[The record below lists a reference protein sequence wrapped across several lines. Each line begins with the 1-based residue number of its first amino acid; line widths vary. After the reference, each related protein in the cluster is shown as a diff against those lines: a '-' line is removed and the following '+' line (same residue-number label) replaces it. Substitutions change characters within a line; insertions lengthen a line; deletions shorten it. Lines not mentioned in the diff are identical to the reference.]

1 MHYYKKNIGDY
12 HKKAGRLSILQHGA
26 YNLLIDSCY
35 DRESFPTIDEAIDWV
50 WASSEAEVDAVKFVL
65 KKFFHESDGVY
76 IQSRI
81 QDDLEKYQAN
91 SVTNKRIAIERER
104 KRKEAERNANS
115 TKRAGVVNDSI
126 DLPDEATPNHKPLT
140 INQLKDM
147 PDLGNQAA
155 LVIEKK
161 EVKQDYLEE
170 RTLAF
175 DDFWKQWG
183 DNKKMLGG
191 SNTAPRAATKTKF
204 LNQTFPASKVRV
216 MGIEAFNQEVE
227 LMLDLAWNAH
237 SDIAKNDKANA
248 ESSWFNYRSMYP
260 AKFLSNAQWR
270 DEA

>member
-104 KRKEAERNANS
+104 KRRETERDANS
-115 TKRAGVVNDSI
+115 TKRADVVNDSI

-140 INQLKDM
+140 INQEPLT
-147 PDLGNQAA
+147 N
-155 LVIEKK
+155 
-161 EVKQDYLEE
+161 
-170 RTLAF
+170 
-175 DDFWKQWG
+175 
-183 DNKKMLGG
+183 
-191 SNTAPRAATKTKF
+191 
-204 LNQTFPASKVRV
+204 
-216 MGIEAFNQEVE
+216 NQELIVKDTGTKAKRF
-227 LMLDLAWNAH
+227 MPPTLDQILFYCNERLNNVDANKFIDHYTSNGWLVGKNKMKDWKAAVRTWEK
-237 SDIAKNDKANA
+237 SNFDKPKANDK
-248 ESSWFNYRSMYP
+248 Y
-260 AKFLSNAQWR
+260 QR
-270 DEA
+270 DIQALQNWSPE

>member
-104 KRKEAERNANS
+104 KRKETGRDANS

-126 DLPDEATPNHKPLT
+126 NLPDEATPNYKPLT
-140 INQLKDM
+140 INQEPLTNNQLKEKTTPVKLDYSVLQM
-147 PDLGNQAA
+147 TEQQSKDVVRIRRKNKGTALTQLIINQLAKQFFLAA
-155 LVIEKK
+155 EKGF
-161 EVKQDYLEE
+161 
-170 RTLAF
+170 TF
-175 DDFWKQWG
+175 DDSLIEWEVRGWKSFKAEWMKIDTSGNGQFSHTTMQ
-183 DNKKMLGG
+183 NIE
-191 SNTAPRAATKTKF
+191 
-204 LNQTFPASKVRV
+204 TFR
-216 MGIEAFNQEVE
+216 NVE
-227 LMLDLAWNAH
+227 LD
-237 SDIAKNDKANA
+237 
-248 ESSWFNYRSMYP
+248 
-260 AKFLSNAQWR
+260 
-270 DEA
+270 